1 MLPPPRTTAD
11 IPSGE
16 WDVVVAGAG
25 PAGAT
30 VASHVARAGHRVLL
44 LDRRGFPRDKVCGD
58 GLIADTLGAL
68 ERLAALPAVRALAR
82 AVARTSIY
90 SASRHRIEIDGEF
103 LTLKRRDLDAIIAS
117 RAVADGAVMATAT
130 VADVQPDPTGVT
142 VRLAGAQPAALR
154 ARYAVLATGADILP
168 GRRAGLSTSSS
179 PSAVAV
185 RCYVRSSA
193 RVDRLVISYDRA
205 IIPGYA
211 WIFPLRD
218 DEYNVGCGLFYRHGV
233 RGDVN
238 LRTMFE
244 RFVAT
249 FPEARELMRGAITTT
264 PLKGAPLRCG
274 LTGIEAPG
282 VPRVL
287 AIGET
292 VGTTFPFTG
301 EGIGKAMETGELA
314 AETLQDA
321 LDADDPRRLE
331 GFSAT
336 VKQVLGPKY
345 RGYRAAERWLS
356 RPWVTDLLA
365 RRARRSHF
373 LRDALGG
380 ILNETIDPK
389 TVFSISGLARSL
401 FS

>member
-1 MLPPPRTTAD
+1 MLSPLAAH
-11 IPSGE
+11 IPDGE

-30 VASHVARAGHRVLL
+30 AASHIARAGHRVLL
-44 LDRRGFPRDKVCGD
+44 LDRQGFPRDKVCGD
-58 GLIADTLGAL
+58 ALIADTLGAL
-68 ERLAALPAVRALAR
+68 ERLAALTEVRARAR
-82 AVARTSIY
+82 TFARTSIY
-90 SASRHRIEIDGEF
+90 SASRHRIEIEGEF
-103 LTLKRRDLDAIIAS
+103 LTLKRQELDGIIAS
-117 RAVADGAVMATAT
+117 HAVAHGAVMATAT
-130 VADVQPDPTGVT
+130 VAEVQPDPAGVV
-142 VRLAGAQPAALR
+142 VRLTSPDAPPVR
-154 ARYAVLATGADILP
+154 ARYAVLATGADVVL
-168 GRRAGLSTSSS
+168 GRRSGLTAAPV

-185 RCYVRSSA
+185 RCYVRSA
-193 RVDRLVISYDRA
+193 ATMDRLVISYDRD
-205 IIPGYA
+205 IVPGYA

-218 DEYNVGCGLFYRHGV
+218 NEYNVGCGVFYRHGV
-233 RGDVN
+233 RGDAN
-238 LRTMFE
+238 LRSMFD

-249 FPEARELMRGAITTT
+249 FPEAREVMRAATATT

-274 LTGIEAPG
+274 LAGIEAPL

-292 VGTTFPFTG
+292 IATTFPFTG

-314 AETLQDA
+314 AEA
-321 LDADDPRRLE
+321 LHEALSADDPRRLDH
-331 GFSAT
+331 FPAT

-345 RGYRAAERWLS
+345 LGYRAAERWVS

-373 LRDALGG
+373 LRRALAD
-380 ILNETIDPK
+380 ILNETIDPR
-389 TVFSISGLARSL
+389 TVFSVGGLARSL